1 MSWRCYFC
9 DTYNADD
16 DFVCINC
23 DHTRAESDV
32 CNAKADE
39 EEAGRAEAARAAER
53 SAGSRSGA
61 SRPSGGFEDIF
72 IGGIDDTTDMR
83 CGIEEGSGFDSLAD
97 VDLYSED
104 YEDEEADDEEDEEG
118 PVPDSFVRSDG
129 PAAASSI
136 PYDEIP
142 AYRSSERRR
151 RARREPI
158 VLSYRAEKILTGIFA
173 SLIIAGAFVLGQYIS
188 LLYFSKTE
196 KSLTLEKICRLCS
209 IYIGDMDLALL
220 FCAFSGLVA
229 SVLLII
235 AVIICAKRGNLKLAW
250 SVSITF
256 SAAAIAV
263 ADTFMPFAA
272 ILAILILVFRRKIA
286 VPAIILAVASVVA
299 IPTLLSTAFFTPE
312 IYVITLYSEY
322 GDKGE
327 VVDRVFVSEDEELPD
342 VDVPTDEYRSF
353 YGYYDEN
360 GMRYYDK
367 NGKAMMNLT
376 IEKDCELY
384 ASWRWLPNS
393 GEVSDSGG
401 LSDGCAFSMISPPL
415 VRANVT

>member
-39 EEAGRAEAARAAER
+39 EEAGRAEAERTAER

-129 PAAASSI
+129 STAASSI

-142 AYRSSERRR
+142 SYRSSERRR

-196 KSLTLEKICRLCS
+196 KSLTLEKLCRLCS

-299 IPTLLSTAFFTPE
+299 IPTLLSTSFFTPE
-312 IYVITLYSEY
+312 VYVITLYSEY

-342 VDVPTDEYRSF
+342 VDVPADEYRSF

-360 GMRYYDK
+360 GMRYYDE

-384 ASWRWLPNS
+384 ASWRWLPNL

-401 LSDGCAFSMISPPL
+401 LSEGCAFSMISPPL

>member
-1 MSWRCYFC
+1 MSWHCYFC

-39 EEAGRAEAARAAER
+39 EEAARVEAERAAER
-53 SAGSRSGA
+53 SSGSRSGA

-104 YEDEEADDEEDEEG
+104 YEDEEADDEEDEED

-158 VLSYRAEKILTGIFA
+158 VLSYRAKKILTGIFA

-188 LLYFSKTE
+188 LLYFTKTE

-209 IYIGDMDLALL
+209 IYIGDIDLALL

-229 SVLLII
+229 SVLLIA

-250 SVSITF
+250 SVSITV

-272 ILAILILVFRRKIA
+272 ILAILVLVFRRKIA

-299 IPTLLSTAFFTPE
+299 IPTLLCTAFFTPE
-312 IYVITLYSEY
+312 VYVITLYSEY

-360 GMRYYDK
+360 GMRYYDE
-367 NGKAMMNLT
+367 NGKAMMNLI

-384 ASWRWLPNS
+384 ASWWWLPNS
-393 GEVSDSGG
+393 GKVSDFCGISE
-401 LSDGCAFSMISPPL
+401 GCAFSMIPPPI
-415 VRANVT
+415 VATCIT

>member
-16 DFVCINC
+16 DPVCINC

-32 CNAKADE
+32 CNAEADE
-39 EEAGRAEAARAAER
+39 EEARRAETERAAER
-53 SAGSRSGA
+53 SSGSRSGV

-72 IGGIDDTTDMR
+72 IGGIDDTTDIR

-97 VDLYSED
+97 VDLYPED
-104 YEDEEADDEEDEEG
+104 YEDEEADDEEDEED
-118 PVPDSFVRSDG
+118 PVPDSFVRSYG
-129 PAAASSI
+129 SAAASSI
-136 PYDEIP
+136 PCDEIP
-142 AYRSSERRR
+142 AYLSSERSR

-158 VLSYRAEKILTGIFA
+158 VLSYRAKKILTGIFA

-209 IYIGDMDLALL
+209 IYIGDIDLALL

-229 SVLLII
+229 SVLLIA
-235 AVIICAKRGNLKLAW
+235 AVIICAYRGNLKLAW
-250 SVSITF
+250 TVSITF

-272 ILAILILVFRRKIA
+272 ILAILVLVFRRKIA

-299 IPTLLSTAFFTPE
+299 IPTLLCTAFFTPE
-312 IYVITLYSEY
+312 VYVITLYSEY
-322 GDKGE
+322 GDEGE
-327 VVDRVFVSEDEELPD
+327 VVDRLFVSEDEELPD

-360 GMRYYDK
+360 GMRYYDE

-384 ASWRWLPNS
+384 ASWWWLPNS
-393 GEVSDSGG
+393 GEVSDFCGISE
-401 LSDGCAFSMISPPL
+401 GCAFSMIPPPI
-415 VRANVT
+415 VATCIT